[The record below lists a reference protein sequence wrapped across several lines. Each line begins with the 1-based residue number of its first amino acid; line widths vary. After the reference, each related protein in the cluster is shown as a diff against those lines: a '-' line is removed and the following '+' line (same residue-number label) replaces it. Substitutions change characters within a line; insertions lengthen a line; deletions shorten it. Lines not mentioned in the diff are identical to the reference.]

1 MSHINKKIT
10 LTLSFNPDKKIEKCQ
25 ITLKD
30 LALLDERSGISLFWP
45 ISFSRY
51 KYIILQ
57 SFNPSFFLP
66 VILKHIARRII
77 LTTGLLSAVSLKRN

>member
-1 MSHINKKIT
+1 MESNVTYKQKIT
-10 LTLSFNPDKKIEKCQ
+10 LTLSFNPNKKIEKCQ
-25 ITLKD
+25 ITLRD

-57 SFNPSFFLP
+57 SFNPSFF
-66 VILKHIARRII
+66 
-77 LTTGLLSAVSLKRN
+77 